1 MSKCEFF
8 HGTAA
13 VSPGGSYV
21 PMPTDPTLYAHVA
34 ILRCTTHNCEWIMP
48 DGQQCIIGRIQQLEE
63 RVAQLERPQSNWK
76 RMTQPNEV

>member
-8 HGTAA
+8 YGTAA

-21 PMPTDPTLYAHVA
+21 PMPRDPTLYAHVA
-34 ILRCTTHNCEWIMP
+34 VLRCQTHNCEWIMP
-48 DGQQCIIGRIQQLEE
+48 DGQQCIIGRIEQLEE
-63 RVAQLERPQSNWK
+63 QVAQLERPQSNWK